1 MTGRYKDTPM
11 ATTSF
16 YRERAEQAQ
25 RDADAAT
32 LTNVRERH
40 LVARDTWMEMADKAQ
55 DIIQTREKNEAEK
68 LAAQGASALIA
79 ADANYA

>member
-1 MTGRYKDTPM
+1 MP
-11 ATTSF
+11 TTSF

-40 LVARDTWMEMADKAQ
+40 LVARDTWMDMADKAQ
-55 DIIQTREKNEAEK
+55 DVVLTREKNEAEK
-68 LAAQGASALIA
+68 AALASA
-79 ADANYA
+79 